1 MLILKYLVNLYKKT
15 HPNLNA
21 PKQSL
26 NNFSGSSLVNTRAVD
41 VFFPNFC
48 NKYSDSSATPP
59 VPVKHPIT
67 FPSSC
72 AIVNSFNDPIA
83 PETNSTIS
91 HDRTSTTFRPFN
103 PNPV

>member
-1 MLILKYLVNLYKKT
+1 MASDYGWLSHLK
-15 HPNLNA
+15 A

-26 NNFSGSSLVNTRAVD
+26 NNCSGSSLVNTRAVD

-59 VPVKHPIT
+59 VPAKQPII

-83 PETNSTIS
+83 PDTNSTTS
-91 HDRTSTTFRPFN
+91 HDLTSTTLRPFN
-103 PNPV
+103 PKPV